1 MIERGEIEAA
11 LAEALNLIQDEDLR
25 KKTVDCWMLG
35 IAEGGWQS
43 LGELT
48 EMPFTLLTPT
58 RGVNFLEHTLA
69 VTFSAIGLAEA
80 QRKHY
85 ASMPYEINMDWLV
98 AGGLV
103 HDIGKLLEFE
113 RTPEGKYVKSHHGR
127 CTRHPISGTVLA
139 ATAALPVEVQNIVA
153 CHAKEG
159 DGRPKRIETVL
170 VHQADFATFDPLVM
184 KEAGTLIE

>member
-1 MIERGEIEAA
+1 MIERTEIEGA
-11 LAEALNLIQDEDLR
+11 LAEALGLIRDGDLGE
-25 KKTVDCWMLG
+25 KTVDCWMLG

-43 LGELT
+43 MAELRD
-48 EMPFTLLTPT
+48 MPFTLLTPT
-58 RGVNFLEHTLA
+58 HGVSFIEHTLA

-85 ASMPYEINMDWLV
+85 ETMPYDINMDWLV

-113 RTPEGKYVKSHHGR
+113 RTPDGKYVKSRHGK
-127 CTRHPISGTVLA
+127 CVRHPISGTALA
-139 ATAALPVEVQNIVA
+139 ARAGLPVEIQNIVA
-153 CHAKEG
+153 CHANEG

-170 VHQADFATFDPLVM
+170 IHQADFATFDPLVM